1 MEIIKFFMDVIT
13 LEKKV
18 TIDVRTATIPFLIEI
33 KIFLTANIKPRKN
46 ALMA

>member
-1 MEIIKFFMDVIT
+1 MEMVKFFTDAIT

-33 KIFLTANIKPRKN
+33 KIFLTADIIPRKN
-46 ALMA
+46 DLMA